1 MTDRKSGNLFRF
13 MFLCMVALSGATTS
27 SSLLPFSSLTS
38 WLARGFI
45 SLPCRDGDKQYL
57 GPTRTSIFSRDGL
70 DFQALVARY
79 SEAALTQTGNPQ
91 LWPLDDGHFAARIAT
106 ESMNSQGLF
115 PHVARVDVPANS
127 TVLLFGDL
135 HGSFHSLARSLWSAV
150 DVGRLDADTLVIAPK
165 VYFLFLGD
173 YVDRGAHGLE
183 TLGLLLALKTAN
195 PQQVFMSRGNHED
208 ALMNDGPS
216 GGFAEELDLKFES
229 AAARN
234 VAIAVQSVYDSL
246 PMAIFLGGTGGEG
259 GGGKGGD
266 PARHTLCCHGGLEVG
281 YDPSAFLAAPLA
293 PSQSS
298 ASPVAT
304 IGFALIHGFTR
315 GSWLNRLVKENE
327 NLAKSL
333 PRDVSSQL
341 KDTGSAD
348 IPHPL
353 LMSRCMASMGTA
365 VGSDVADICHAKTLA
380 YHTTWLNDVM
390 ASRKAAETV
399 WGGNHWPVS
408 PMGVNPAPGFMWA
421 DFLADNGKKSAV
433 YQQGRGL
440 AWGLPAV
447 DHVLRTT
454 GLVGVFRAHQHNN
467 AEATGPMLDR
477 VIASG
482 GAYNN
487 WNSSGHV
494 VTFLSGAYIPG
505 LGFASDAH
513 GVLSVPNANPHTWV
527 LDVCSHAPRGA
538 IDATAQPDLVA
549 VTSRGG
555 GNVGSDGFTLP
566 WPFIDEGKGAC
577 DTGHTFAC
585 KPVGWRPVTHGIIQ
599 RGGHH
604 GKKKKGAQHDELL

>member
-1 MTDRKSGNLFRF
+1 MIICS
-13 MFLCMVALSGATTS
+13 LSAS
-27 SSLLPFSSLTS
+27 SVLPFSSSLTS

-45 SLPCRDGDKQYL
+45 TLPCRDGENQYL

-70 DFQALVARY
+70 DFLALVARY
-79 SEAALTQTGNPQ
+79 SEAALSHTGDPQ
-91 LWPLDDGHFAARIAT
+91 LWPLDDGTFAARVAR
-106 ESMNSQGLF
+106 ESMSAQGLF

-150 DVGRLDADTLVIAPK
+150 DAGRLDAATLVIAPNI
-165 VYFLFLGD
+165 YFLFLGD

-216 GGFAEELDLKFES
+216 GGFAEELALKFES
-229 AAARN
+229 SAARN

-246 PMAIFLGGTGGEG
+246 PMAIFLGGTGGV
-259 GGGKGGD
+259 GGGKGD

-281 YDPSAFLAAPLA
+281 FDPSAFLAAPLR
-293 PSQSS
+293 PISS
-298 ASPVAT
+298 SSPVTAAT

-315 GSWLNRLVKENE
+315 GSWLTRLAKENV

-348 IPHPL
+348 TPHPL
-353 LMSRCMASMGTA
+353 PISRCMSSMGKI
-365 VGSDVADICHAKTLA
+365 VGSDVAEVCHSQALTHHSA
-380 YHTTWLNDVM
+380 WLSDVI
-390 ASRKAAETV
+390 ASRKAAETA
-399 WGGNHWPVS
+399 WGGENWPVS

-447 DHVLRTT
+447 DHVLRAT

-487 WNSSGHV
+487 WDSSGHV
-494 VTFLSGAYIPG
+494 VTFLSGANIPG

-513 GVLSVPNANPHTWV
+513 GVLTVPNADPRTWV
-527 LDVCSHAPRGA
+527 LDVCSHAPGEA
-538 IDATAQPDLVA
+538 IDATGQPDLVA
-549 VTSRGG
+549 VTSSGEGG
-555 GNVGSDGFTLP
+555 AGVPTSDGFSLP
-566 WPFIDEGKGAC
+566 RPFIDAGKGAC
-577 DTGHTFAC
+577 DAGHTFVC
-585 KPVGWRPVTHGIIQ
+585 KPVGWRPVMHGIIQ
-599 RGGHH
+599 RGGEHDK
-604 GKKKKGAQHDELL
+604 KKKKGAHQNHELL